1 MLSDTSNYENVP
13 EGWVLSDIGELLTN
27 RDSERV
33 PLSLGVRSKQEN
45 KIYDYYGAT
54 GVVDKVDGYLFD
66 ERLLL
71 IGEDGANLLSRSK
84 DNAFFAEG
92 KYWVNNHA
100 HILDCPEKE
109 VLDYVAFLIN
119 SMSLEDYITGSAQ
132 PKLNQDNLNKI
143 EIPLPPLEEQR
154 RIIAQVNLWQR
165 CLMEL
170 ETSENELNESVESA
184 KSKILDLAIHGKL
197 VPQDANDEPASELL
211 KRINPKAVASC
222 DNPHYEQEPFEIPDN
237 WAWVR
242 IDEINKFKSKS
253 VNPQNYPT
261 DQFEL
266 YSVPTFETGEP
277 EFPVGKD
284 VASSKVE
291 VEEGDVLLCIINPHL
306 NRVWVVRRRMA
317 QLKPLASS
325 EWIVIRADEIIPE
338 YLILTMQAPY
348 FRELMMSNVSGVG
361 GSLMRAQ
368 PSFVKQYMIP
378 IPPICEQKHII
389 EKVSQFNQYI
399 EAIASTLL

>member
-1 MLSDTSNYENVP
+1 MRILGTTQIIRNNGLKRIDPTISEAYQRTILKGGEILFCVRASVGKLGIASPELKGANVTRGISPIRFDYE
-13 EGWVLSDIGELLTN
+13 SLTKYVFYHLQSFFSQN
-27 RDSERV
+27 EIKHYSR
-33 PLSLGVRSKQEN
+33 
-45 KIYDYYGAT
+45 GAT
-54 GVVDKVDGYLFD
+54 LQQINV
-66 ERLLL
+66 
-71 IGEDGANLLSRSK
+71 EDLKKLSI
-84 DNAFFAEG
+84 A
-92 KYWVNNHA
+92 
-100 HILDCPEKE
+100 
-109 VLDYVAFLIN
+109 
-119 SMSLEDYITGSAQ
+119 
-132 PKLNQDNLNKI
+132 
-143 EIPLPPLEEQR
+143 LPPLDEQK
-154 RIIAQVNLWQR
+154 RIVN
-165 CLMEL
+165 EL
-170 ETSENELNESVESA
+170 EQWLQVCDIIEDSETKLMDSLSIIKN
-184 KSKILDLAIHGKL
+184 KILDLAIHGKL
-197 VPQDANDEPASELL
+197 VPQDANDEPATELL
-211 KRINPKAVASC
+211 KRINPKAIASC

-291 VEEGDVLLCIINPHL
+291 VEEGDVLLCKINPHL